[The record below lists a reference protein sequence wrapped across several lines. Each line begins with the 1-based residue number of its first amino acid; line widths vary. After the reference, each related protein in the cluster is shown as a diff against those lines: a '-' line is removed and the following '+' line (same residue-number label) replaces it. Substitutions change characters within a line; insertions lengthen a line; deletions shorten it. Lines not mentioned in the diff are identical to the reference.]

1 MDKMKAISPDRLKR
15 FAAAIAVIA
24 TGTTLRLTGYEA
36 GLPYG
41 FVKYGGSLLWGV
53 MVYLLV
59 AAILPGRPRL
69 QLVLSVTIAVAVELL
84 RLYHTPWLDDFR
96 LTLTGA
102 LLLGRVF
109 SGWNIVAYLTGI
121 AVAAAID
128 HVLTV
133 RQQRH
138 RRRKAG

>member
-36 GLPYG
+36 GLPYV

-96 LTLTGA
+96 LTLAGA
-102 LLLGRVF
+102 LLLGRIF